1 MILKVLNHTNEIEKN
16 FGQENQYIFYQV
28 KKMNG
33 SGLLMFSKRKW
44 LDHIKDLLICKVG
57 SKINM
62 NQGAQALKFKID
74 ETQFAVISCHLQSDQ
89 PALKRAEALNQ
100 LIEENFFQVKNFAKI
115 DQHIVAVVMGNIN
128 FTLEL
133 ADPHVR
139 EAIFKNNLALLH
151 NFDQLN

>member
-1 MILKVLNHTNEIEKN
+1 MILKVLNHTNEIEKTL
-16 FGQENQYIFYQV
+16 GQENQYIFYQL

-62 NQGAQALKFKID
+62 NQGTQALKFKID

-89 PALKRAEALNQ
+89 PAFKRAEALNQ
-100 LIEENFFQVKNFAKI
+100 LIEETFFQVKNFAKI
-115 DQHIVAVVMGNIN
+115 DKHIVAIVMGNIN

-139 EAIFKNNLALLH
+139 EAIFKKNLGLLQD
-151 NFDQLN
+151 FDQLN